1 MTSRA
6 EHLQWAKQR
15 TLEFLEA
22 GDCAG
27 ALASLTSD
35 FLKHPEL
42 QRHPAPM
49 LGATQ
54 MATGR
59 LNTPAAMREFI
70 EGVG

>member
-1 MTSRA
+1 MSSRA

-15 TLEFLEA
+15 ALEFLET
-22 GDCAG
+22 GDCVG

-49 LGATQ
+49 LGTAQ
-54 MATGR
+54 VMTGR